1 LVTSWFCLS
10 LSGSAIRQFTRMFQQ
25 ISCGVLRYL
34 LLVDSLTFSHS
45 QNDHY
50 RQGLIALTTLVSGWK
65 VPGLN
70 EEWGKNDH
78 VSGDITVAVNLA

>member
-1 LVTSWFCLS
+1 
-10 LSGSAIRQFTRMFQQ
+10 MFQQ

-50 RQGLIALTTLVSGWK
+50 RQGLIGLTTLVSGWK

-70 EEWGKNDH
+70 GEWGKNDH